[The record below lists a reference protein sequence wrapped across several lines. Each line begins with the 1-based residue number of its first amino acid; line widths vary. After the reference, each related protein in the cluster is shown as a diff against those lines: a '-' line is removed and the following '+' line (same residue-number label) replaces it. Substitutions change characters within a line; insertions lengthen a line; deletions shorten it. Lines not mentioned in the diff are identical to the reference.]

1 MEETAV
7 MEVRLE
13 RVVIRNLVSG
23 ALSCLGET
31 VNIGLSTGQQI
42 VIG

>member
-1 MEETAV
+1 MEEIAV

-13 RVVIRNLVSG
+13 RLVIRNLVSG
-23 ALSCLGET
+23 ALSCLEET